1 MNCVVNHFLKQE
13 IWRNTCTNFIKTT
26 KKINVNSVSKHFPQ
40 KVIGLR
46 MSKRFMKNQI
56 IKRLHEK
63 WSQEKC
69 ASNKTFTEPN
79 KMVNNT
85 QLELPRLVINKNCLV
100 I

>member
-1 MNCVVNHFLKQE
+1 
-13 IWRNTCTNFIKTT
+13 
-26 KKINVNSVSKHFPQ
+26 
-40 KVIGLR
+40 

-63 WSQEKC
+63 WFQEKS

-85 QLELPRLVINKNCLV
+85 QLELPT
-100 I
+100 

>member
-1 MNCVVNHFLKQE
+1 
-13 IWRNTCTNFIKTT
+13 
-26 KKINVNSVSKHFPQ
+26 
-40 KVIGLR
+40 